1 MGRCRPIAFLFAE
14 GNCMMNLQRKR
25 TLLNAALLVT
35 LSLLAVSSANGND
48 PDANASLSVYSHR
61 GDEQAVAELLQQGAD
76 PNALDGNDNTP
87 LHGAIS
93 GEGNLAVVQ
102 ALVAAGARFDVANAE
117 GVTPVR
123 LASIRGQRKI
133 YDWLLEK
140 NGGVEPPPQ
149 VARETAPT
157 TLSLDESFR
166 NLRSPDQAA
175 RKAAQRR
182 LVFDHAEALPE
193 IFRRV
198 DAGEPIEKFA
208 AVLAAMGPSAESAV
222 PRLAAKLDDKRH
234 TFGALIL
241 INRIRPTAFE
251 QFPAEQQAA
260 AAEAFY
266 QLAIDPSSDVVGG
279 MAVQLLP
286 TLGPTA
292 QPAILKLLGDTNP
305 RLRAAAIRGLLH
317 TAPHDERV
325 TAVVLKLAQ
334 SDPDNDVRLRAL
346 SALPTDAPY
355 RDQLREQSLVI
366 LKSSPPHDLST
377 TNADEQRVINAWR
390 TEVAFAAKAVRQLG
404 APSVDDLVP
413 LLTPINRPG
422 RLAAIDTIVAMGP
435 LAVPR
440 LIELLAHEDEA
451 VAVSASV
458 ALNRIGAAA
467 VPSLV
472 DALGSKNDQVV
483 QQAANALWWIGPRA
497 RSALPQLL
505 ELAAAEDR
513 SDIARVAIVHATLK
527 INPHAAQVS
536 PELLATLPAITRVL
550 EKGGFRQQGMA
561 AECLKEFGP
570 AARDALPLLRRQLEP
585 PDDAVDTEGLI
596 RDYVQ
601 RAAREAIEAI
611 EAKPL
616 K

>member
-1 MGRCRPIAFLFAE
+1 
-14 GNCMMNLQRKR
+14 MNLQHKR
-25 TLLNAALLVT
+25 PRHGIGVIVVLWLLTASQAIG
-35 LSLLAVSSANGND
+35 AD
-48 PDANASLSVYSHR
+48 PDLNESLVIHSHYR
-61 GDEQAVAELLQQGAD
+61 DERRVVELLRQGAD
-76 PNALDGNDNTP
+76 PNALDGEDNTP
-87 LHGAIS
+87 LHKATTGD
-93 GEGNLAVVQ
+93 GDLAVVQ
-102 ALVAAGARFDVANAE
+102 ALVAAGAQFDVANSE

-133 YDWLLEK
+133 YDWLVAQ
-140 NGGVEPPPQ
+140 NGGVEPPPRA
-149 VARETAPT
+149 ARETAPT

-182 LVFDHAEALPE
+182 LVFDHEEALPE

-198 DAGEPIEKFA
+198 DAGEPIERFA
-208 AVLAAMGPSAESAV
+208 DVLAAMGPSAESAI
-222 PRLAAKLDDKRH
+222 PHLAAKLGDKSH
-234 TFGALIL
+234 AFAALIL

-260 AAEAFY
+260 AADTFY

-292 QPAILKLLGDTNP
+292 QRAILKLLGDTNP
-305 RLRAAAIRGLLH
+305 RLRAAAIRGLLR
-317 TAPHDERV
+317 TAPHDEQIA
-325 TAVVLKLAQ
+325 AVLLKLAQ

-346 SALPTDAPY
+346 SALPVDAPY
-355 RDQLREQSLVI
+355 RDQLRERSLVI

-377 TNADEQRVINAWR
+377 TNADEQRALAAWR
-390 TEVAFAAKAVRQLG
+390 AEVAFAAQAVRLLG
-404 APSVDDLVP
+404 AQSVDDLVP
-413 LLTPINRPG
+413 MLSPINRPG
-422 RLAAIDTIVAMGP
+422 RITAIDTIVAMGP
-435 LAVPR
+435 PAVPR

-458 ALNRIGAAA
+458 ALNKMGPPA
-467 VPSLV
+467 VPALV
-472 DALGSKNDQVV
+472 DALRSENDQVV
-483 QQAANALWWIGPRA
+483 ERAASALCRIGPRA
-497 RSALPQLL
+497 RSALPKLL

-513 SDIARVAIVHATLK
+513 SDAARMAIVHATLK

-536 PELLATLPAITRVL
+536 PELLATLPAIIRVL
-550 EKGGFRQQGMA
+550 DHGGFKQQGMA

-570 AARDALPLLRRQLEP
+570 SAKDALPLLHRRLKP
-585 PDDAVDTEGLI
+585 PSDDVDAEGLV

-601 RAAREAIEAI
+601 RAAGEAIETI
-611 EAKPL
+611 EAKPP

>member
-1 MGRCRPIAFLFAE
+1 
-14 GNCMMNLQRKR
+14 MNLQRKR
-25 TLLNAALLVT
+25 TRLDVAVIVA
-35 LSLLAVSSANGND
+35 LSLLAVPPANGDD
-48 PDANASLSVYSHR
+48 PDANALLLAYSHR
-61 GDEQAVAELLQQGAD
+61 GDEQAVAELLQQGAN
-76 PNALDGNDNTP
+76 PNSLDDNDNTP
-87 LHGAIS
+87 LHKAIA
-93 GEGNLAVVQ
+93 GDDNLAIVQ
-102 ALVAAGARFDVANAE
+102 ALAAAGAQLDVANAE

-133 YDWLLEK
+133 YDWLVAE
-140 NGGVEPPPQ
+140 NGDVEPPPRA
-149 VARETAPT
+149 ARETTPAT
-157 TLSLDESFR
+157 HSLDESFK

-175 RKAAQRR
+175 RRAAQRR
-182 LVFDHAEALPE
+182 LVFDHKEALPE

-198 DAGEPIEKFA
+198 DAGEPIERFA
-208 AVLAAMGPSAESAV
+208 DVLAAMGPSAESAV

-234 TFGALIL
+234 AFGALIL

-251 QFPAEQQAA
+251 QLPAEQQAA

-305 RLRAAAIRGLLH
+305 RLRAAAIRGLLR
-317 TAPHDERV
+317 TAPHDEQIA
-325 TAVVLKLAQ
+325 AVLLKLAQ
-334 SDPDNDVRLRAL
+334 NDPDNDVRLRAL
-346 SALPTDAPY
+346 SALPVDVPY
-355 RDQLREQSLVI
+355 RDQLRGRSLVI
-366 LKSSPPHDLST
+366 LKSFPPHDLST
-377 TNADEQRVINAWR
+377 TDADEQRAINAWR
-390 TEVAFAAKAVRQLG
+390 AEVAFAAKAVRQLG
-404 APSVDDLVP
+404 AQSVDDLVP
-413 LLTPINRPG
+413 LLSPISRPG

-435 LAVPR
+435 PAVPR
-440 LIELLAHEDEA
+440 LIELLAHEDKA

-458 ALNRIGAAA
+458 ALNKLGPPA
-467 VPSLV
+467 VPALV
-472 DALGSKNDQVV
+472 DALRSENDQVV
-483 QQAANALWWIGPRA
+483 ERAASALCWIGPRA
-497 RSALPQLL
+497 RSALPKLI

-513 SDIARVAIVHATLK
+513 SDAARMTIVHAILK

-550 EKGGFRQQGMA
+550 EAGGFKQQGMA

-570 AARDALPLLRRQLEP
+570 AAKDALPLLHRRLEP
-585 PDDAVDTEGLI
+585 PSDDVDTEGLV

-601 RAAREAIEAI
+601 RTASEAIETI